1 MFCKKYRAALISNCF
16 RVLLF
21 VNLYLIYLIPKI
33 KCLSSDI
40 FVKYPD
46 LAREERMLLVES
58 AKSGLIMQ
66 GVFVSLAI
74 VVVLYFPL
82 LLIEFKMS
90 VQESFFDCVKR
101 IKKEKEEAERNS
113 NAEKNE

>member
-1 MFCKKYRAALISNCF
+1 
-16 RVLLF
+16 
-21 VNLYLIYLIPKI
+21 
-33 KCLSSDI
+33 
-40 FVKYPD
+40 
-46 LAREERMLLVES
+46 MLLVES